1 MSCCCSDEGAC
12 VKTVRFIGWSLV
24 IAAGVAV
31 VAMLPEIKRY
41 IKISS
46 M

>member
-1 MSCCCSDEGAC
+1 MSCCCSENAC
-12 VKTVRFIGWSLV
+12 RKTVSFLGWTVLLV
-24 IAAGVAV
+24 AGVAV
-31 VAMLPEIKRY
+31 VSMLPEIKRY

>member
-1 MSCCCSDEGAC
+1 MSCCCSEGTC
-12 VKTVRFIGWSLV
+12 QKTVRFLFWV
-24 IAAGVAV
+24 VAIAAGAAV
-31 VAMLPEIKRY
+31 VASLPEIKRY